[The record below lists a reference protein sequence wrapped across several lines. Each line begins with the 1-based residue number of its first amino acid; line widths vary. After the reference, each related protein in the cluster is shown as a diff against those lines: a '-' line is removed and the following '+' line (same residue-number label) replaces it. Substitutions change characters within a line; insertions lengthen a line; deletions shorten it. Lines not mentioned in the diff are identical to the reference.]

1 MSRYDLALEAV
12 QVKVGRLDSL
22 KLTKSFLM
30 SMVLLFS
37 SVFPILASA
46 ADIYDLQKSGDV
58 ELIAWV
64 GEKPKS
70 GDKITPTKVSVNEQV
85 ILNIEVATPR
95 WLTGGT
101 RIGSIEIPNVIAKQ
115 RNQLATNYTERV
127 NGTTWSRQRWEVTLY
142 PMTSGE
148 FVIPT
153 VPVRIQVS
161 APDGSNVGGTLYT
174 QPIKFEVS
182 LPSGLLDNETPWFSA
197 TEVDVDQQWQRSSDE
212 LKVGDA
218 ITRTITIK
226 AKDSLSVLLPD
237 VLTNESTQQFQA
249 YPQPNRLDDAQER
262 GDYRSSRVE
271 ETVYVIQQGGEF
283 TLPDFS
289 FQWWDSRNQRLESV
303 VIKGEVFEAKHT
315 VQSFI
320 KAYMSVF
327 ISVGLALVLCV
338 ALFVSLKR
346 YYKNRPT
353 PSWLVF
359 RRLLKQGNWPALR
372 TFIYRQLRTET
383 TQLELDKV
391 KLSKAQLGKLNGQKR
406 WVEDS
411 EALQQGYEDKNVF
424 TRLWRGLSNL
434 SNDQLNSSHSR
445 SIFSRLKIPKALP
458 DLKNKTK

>member
-12 QVKVGRLDSL
+12 QAEVGRIECF
-22 KLTKSFLM
+22 KLTKTLFVSL
-30 SMVLLFS
+30 VLLFS
-37 SVFPILASA
+37 ASFSTLVSA
-46 ADIYDLQKSGDV
+46 ADIYDLQRSGDV

-70 GDKITPTKVSVNEQV
+70 GDKITPAKVSVNEQV
-85 ILNIEVATPR
+85 ILTIEVATPR

-127 NGTTWSRQRWEVTLY
+127 GGTTWSRQRWEVTLY

-174 QPIKFEVS
+174 QPIKFEAS
-182 LPSGLLDNETPWFSA
+182 LPSGLLSDESPWFSA
-197 TEVDVDQQWQRSSDE
+197 TDVDVEQQWQRSNE
-212 LKVGDA
+212 NLKVGDA
-218 ITRTITIK
+218 VTRTVTIK

-237 VLTNESTQQFQA
+237 VLSNESTQQYQA
-249 YPQPNRLDDAQER
+249 YPQPNRLDDTQER
-262 GDYRSSRVE
+262 GDYRSSRLE

-289 FQWWDSRNQRLESV
+289 FQWWDSKNQRLESV

-315 VQSFI
+315 LQSFM

-338 ALFVSLKR
+338 AFVVSVKR
-346 YYKNRPT
+346 YYKNRST

-359 RRLLKQGNWPALR
+359 RRLLKQGNWSALR
-372 TFIYRQLRTET
+372 TFIYRELRTQT
-383 TQLELDKV
+383 TQLELG
-391 KLSKAQLGKLNGQKR
+391 KAQLGKLNGQKR

-411 EALQQGYEDKNVF
+411 EALQQGREDKNVF
-424 TRLWRGLSNL
+424 ARLWRGLRNL
-434 SNDQLNSSHSR
+434 PGDQSNSSYSR
-445 SIFSRLKIPKALP
+445 SIFARLKIPKALP
-458 DLKNKTK
+458 DLKDRTK

>member
-1 MSRYDLALEAV
+1 MSRYDLALEAIQSKRV
-12 QVKVGRLDSL
+12 RFRAHKWLLSM
-22 KLTKSFLM
+22 TLM
-30 SMVLLFS
+30 LSWF
-37 SVFPILASA
+37 FPAVASA
-46 ADIYDLQKSGDV
+46 ADIFDLQKSGDV

-70 GDKITPTKVSVNEQV
+70 GDKITPAKVSVNEQV

-127 NGTTWSRQRWEVTLY
+127 DGTTWSRQRWEVTLY

-174 QPIKFEVS
+174 QPIKFEAS
-182 LPSGLLDNETPWFSA
+182 LPSGLLSDESPWFSA
-197 TEVDVDQQWQRSSDE
+197 TDVDVEQQWQRSSED

-218 ITRTITIK
+218 VTRTVTIK
-226 AKDSLSVLLPD
+226 AKDSLSVLLPN
-237 VLTNESTQQFQA
+237 VLTNESTQQYQA
-249 YPQPNRLDDAQER
+249 YPQPNRLDDTQER
-262 GDYRSSRVE
+262 GDYRSSRIE

-283 TLPDFS
+283 TLPEFA
-289 FQWWDSRNQRLESV
+289 FQWWDSKNQRLESV

-315 VQSFI
+315 FQSFI

-327 ISVGLALVLCV
+327 ISIGLAVVLCGM
-338 ALFVSLKR
+338 LFVAAKR

-353 PSWLVF
+353 PSRLVL
-359 RRLLKQGNWPALR
+359 RRLLKQNNWPALR
-372 TFIYRQLRTET
+372 TFIYRQLRRET
-383 TQLELDKV
+383 AQLELG
-391 KLSKAQLGKLNGQKR
+391 KASGQKR
-406 WVEDS
+406 WLEDS
-411 EALQQGYEDKNVF
+411 EALQQGREDRNVF
-424 TRLWRGLSNL
+424 SRLWKGLRNLPNDKSSPSN
-434 SNDQLNSSHSR
+434 SR
-445 SIFSRLKIPKALP
+445 SIFDRLRIPKALP
-458 DLKNKTK
+458 DLKDKT

>member
-1 MSRYDLALEAV
+1 MSRYDLALEAL
-12 QVKVGRLDSL
+12 QVKEGRSEPF
-22 KLTKSFLM
+22 KLTKTLLV

-37 SVFPILASA
+37 VAFSTLASA
-46 ADIYDLQKSGDV
+46 ADIHDLQRSGDV
-58 ELIAWV
+58 ELVAWV

-70 GDKITPTKVSVNEQV
+70 GDKITPAKVSVNEQV
-85 ILNIEVATPR
+85 ILTIEVATPR

-127 NGTTWSRQRWEVTLY
+127 GGTTWSRQRWEVTLY

-174 QPIKFEVS
+174 QPIKFEAS
-182 LPSGLLDNETPWFSA
+182 LPSGLLSDESPWFSA
-197 TEVDVDQQWQRSSDE
+197 TDVDVEQQWQRSNE
-212 LKVGDA
+212 NLKVGDA
-218 ITRTITIK
+218 ITRTVTIK

-237 VLTNESTQQFQA
+237 VLSNESTQQYQA
-249 YPQPNRLDDAQER
+249 YPQPNRLDDTQER

-289 FQWWDSRNQRLESV
+289 FQWWDSKNQRLENV

-315 VQSFI
+315 LQSFI

-338 ALFVSLKR
+338 AFVVSVKR

-359 RRLLKQGNWPALR
+359 RRLLKQGNWSALR
-372 TFIYRQLRTET
+372 TFIYRELRTET
-383 TQLELDKV
+383 TELELG
-391 KLSKAQLGKLNGQKR
+391 KAQLGNLNGQKR

-411 EALQQGYEDKNVF
+411 EALQQGREDKNVF
-424 TRLWRGLSNL
+424 ARLWRGLRNL
-434 SNDQLNSSHSR
+434 PSDQSNSSHSR
-445 SIFSRLKIPKALP
+445 LIFARLKIPKALP
-458 DLKNKTK
+458 DLKDRTK

>member
-1 MSRYDLALEAV
+1 MSRYDLALEAIQSKRV
-12 QVKVGRLDSL
+12 RFRSHKWLL
-22 KLTKSFLM
+22 
-30 SMVLLFS
+30 SMTLILSWFS
-37 SVFPILASA
+37 PFVASA
-46 ADIYDLQKSGDV
+46 ADIFDLQKSGDV

-153 VPVRIQVS
+153 VPVRVQVS

-174 QPIKFEVS
+174 QPIKFEAS
-182 LPSGLLDNETPWFSA
+182 LPSGLLDNESPWFSA
-197 TEVDVDQQWQRSSDE
+197 TEVDTEQQWQRSSE
-212 LKVGDA
+212 NLKVGDA
-218 ITRTITIK
+218 ITRTVTIK

-237 VLTNESTQQFQA
+237 VLNNESTQQYQA
-249 YPQPNRLDDAQER
+249 YPQPNRLDDTQER
-262 GDYRSSRVE
+262 GNYRSSRIE

-283 TLPDFS
+283 SLPEFS
-289 FQWWDSRNQRLESV
+289 FQWWDSKNQRLENV
-303 VIKGEVFEAKHT
+303 VIKGNVFEAKHT
-315 VQSFI
+315 VRSFI

-327 ISVGLALVLCV
+327 ISVGLALLFSV
-338 ALFVSLKR
+338 ACFVSVKR
-346 YYKNRPT
+346 YYANRPT
-353 PSWLVF
+353 PGWLVL

-372 TFIYRQLRTET
+372 TFIYRQLRNET
-383 TQLELDKV
+383 SQLELD
-391 KLSKAQLGKLNGQKR
+391 KAQLGKLNRQKR
-406 WVEDS
+406 WLEDS
-411 EALQQGYEDKNVF
+411 EALQQGREDKNVF
-424 TRLWRGLSNL
+424 TRLWRGLRNL
-434 SNDQLNSSHSR
+434 PNDTSNSSNSR
-445 SIFSRLKIPKALP
+445 SIFDRLKIPKALP
-458 DLKNKTK
+458 DLKDRTK

>member
-1 MSRYDLALEAV
+1 MSRYDLALEAIQSKGV
-12 QVKVGRLDSL
+12 RFRAHKWLLSM
-22 KLTKSFLM
+22 TLM
-30 SMVLLFS
+30 LSWF
-37 SVFPILASA
+37 FPAVASA
-46 ADIYDLQKSGDV
+46 ADIFDLQKSGDV

-153 VPVRIQVS
+153 VPVRVQVS

-174 QPIKFEVS
+174 QPIKFEAS
-182 LPSGLLDNETPWFSA
+182 LPSGLLDNESPWFSA
-197 TEVDVDQQWQRSSDE
+197 TEVDTEQQWQRSSE
-212 LKVGDA
+212 NLKVGDA
-218 ITRTITIK
+218 ITRTVTIK

-237 VLTNESTQQFQA
+237 VLNNESTQQYQA
-249 YPQPNRLDDAQER
+249 YPQPNRLDDTQDR
-262 GDYRSSRVE
+262 GNYRSSRIE

-283 TLPDFS
+283 TLPEFS
-289 FQWWDSRNQRLESV
+289 FQWWDSKNQRLENV
-303 VIKGEVFEAKHT
+303 VIKGNVFEAKHT

-327 ISVGLALVLCV
+327 ISVGLAVVLCGM
-338 ALFVSLKR
+338 LFVAVKR

-359 RRLLKQGNWPALR
+359 RRLLKQGNWAALR
-372 TFIYRQLRTET
+372 TFIYRQLRNET
-383 TQLELDKV
+383 SQLELD
-391 KLSKAQLGKLNGQKR
+391 KAQLGKLNGQKR
-406 WVEDS
+406 WLEDS
-411 EALQQGYEDKNVF
+411 ESLQQGREDKNVF
-424 TRLWRGLSNL
+424 TRLWKSLRKLPSDE
-434 SNDQLNSSHSR
+434 SNSSNSR
-445 SIFSRLKIPKALP
+445 SIFDRLKIPKALP
-458 DLKNKTK
+458 DLKDRTK

>member
-1 MSRYDLALEAV
+1 MSRYDLALEAIQSKRV
-12 QVKVGRLDSL
+12 RFRTHKWLL
-22 KLTKSFLM
+22 
-30 SMVLLFS
+30 SMTLILSWFS
-37 SVFPILASA
+37 PFVASA
-46 ADIYDLQKSGDV
+46 ADIFDLQKSGDV

-153 VPVRIQVS
+153 VPVRVQVS

-174 QPIKFEVS
+174 QSIKFEAS
-182 LPSGLLDNETPWFSA
+182 LPSGLLDNESPWFSA
-197 TEVDVDQQWQRSSDE
+197 TEVDTEQQWQRSSE
-212 LKVGDA
+212 NLKVGDA
-218 ITRTITIK
+218 ITRTVTIK

-237 VLTNESTQQFQA
+237 VLNNESTQQYQA
-249 YPQPNRLDDAQER
+249 YPQPNRLDDTQDR
-262 GDYRSSRVE
+262 GNYRSSRIE

-283 TLPDFS
+283 TLPEFS
-289 FQWWDSRNQRLESV
+289 FQWWDSKNQRLETV
-303 VIKGEVFEAKHT
+303 VVKGNVFEAKHT

-327 ISVGLALVLCV
+327 ISVGLAVVLCGM
-338 ALFVSLKR
+338 LFVAVKR

-353 PSWLVF
+353 PSWLVL
-359 RRLLKQGNWPALR
+359 RRSLKQGNWPALR
-372 TFIYRQLRTET
+372 TFIYRQLRNET
-383 TQLELDKV
+383 SQLELN
-391 KLSKAQLGKLNGQKR
+391 KAQLGKLNGQKR
-406 WVEDS
+406 WLEDS
-411 EALQQGYEDKNVF
+411 ESLQQGREDKNVF
-424 TRLWRGLSNL
+424 TRLWKSLRKLPSDK
-434 SNDQLNSSHSR
+434 SNSSNSR
-445 SIFSRLKIPKALP
+445 SIFDRLKIPKALP
-458 DLKNKTK
+458 DLKDRTK

>member
-1 MSRYDLALEAV
+1 MSRYDLALEAI
-12 QVKVGRLDSL
+12 QSKRMRFRSHKWLL
-22 KLTKSFLM
+22 
-30 SMVLLFS
+30 SMTLILSWFS
-37 SVFPILASA
+37 PFVASA
-46 ADIYDLQKSGDV
+46 ADIFDLQKSGDV

-148 FVIPT
+148 FVIPN

-174 QPIKFEVS
+174 QSIKFEAS
-182 LPSGLLDNETPWFSA
+182 LPSGLLDNESPWFSA
-197 TEVDVDQQWQRSSDE
+197 TEVDTEQQWQRSSE
-212 LKVGDA
+212 NLKVGDA
-218 ITRTITIK
+218 ITRTVTIK
-226 AKDSLSVLLPD
+226 AKDCLSVLLPD
-237 VLTNESTQQFQA
+237 VLNNESTQQYQA
-249 YPQPNRLDDAQER
+249 YPQPNRLDDTQDR
-262 GDYRSSRVE
+262 GNYRSSRIE

-283 TLPDFS
+283 TLPEFS
-289 FQWWDSRNQRLESV
+289 FQWWDSKNQRLETV
-303 VIKGEVFEAKHT
+303 VIKGNVFEAKHT

-327 ISVGLALVLCV
+327 ISVGLALLFSV
-338 ALFVSLKR
+338 ACFVSVKR
-346 YYKNRPT
+346 YYANRPT
-353 PSWLVF
+353 PGWLVL

-372 TFIYRQLRTET
+372 TFIYRQLRNET
-383 TQLELDKV
+383 SQLELN
-391 KLSKAQLGKLNGQKR
+391 KAQLGKLNGQKR
-406 WVEDS
+406 WLEDS
-411 EALQQGYEDKNVF
+411 ESLQQGCEDKNVF
-424 TRLWRGLSNL
+424 TRLWKSLRKLPSDK
-434 SNDQLNSSHSR
+434 SNSSNSR
-445 SIFSRLKIPKALP
+445 SIFDRLNPPKALP
-458 DLKNKTK
+458 DLKDRTK

>member
-1 MSRYDLALEAV
+1 MSRYDLALEAIQSKRV
-12 QVKVGRLDSL
+12 RFRSHKWLL
-22 KLTKSFLM
+22 PMTLM
-30 SMVLLFS
+30 LSWF
-37 SVFPILASA
+37 FPAVASA
-46 ADIYDLQKSGDV
+46 ADIFDLQKSGDV

-115 RNQLATNYTERV
+115 RNQLAINYTERV

-153 VPVRIQVS
+153 VPVRIQFS

-174 QPIKFEVS
+174 QSIKFEAS
-182 LPSGLLDNETPWFSA
+182 LPSGLLDNESPWFSA
-197 TEVDVDQQWQRSSDE
+197 TEVDTEQQWQRSSE
-212 LKVGDA
+212 NLKVGDA
-218 ITRTITIK
+218 ITRTVTIK

-237 VLTNESTQQFQA
+237 VLNNESTQQYQA
-249 YPQPNRLDDAQER
+249 YPQPNRLEDTQDR
-262 GDYRSSRVE
+262 GNYRSSRIE

-283 TLPDFS
+283 TLPEFS
-289 FQWWDSRNQRLESV
+289 FQWWDSKNQRLENV
-303 VIKGEVFEAKHT
+303 VIKGNVFEAKHT

-327 ISVGLALVLCV
+327 ISVGLAFLFGV
-338 ALFVSLKR
+338 ACFVSVKR
-346 YYKNRPT
+346 YYANRPT
-353 PSWLVF
+353 PGWLVI

-372 TFIYRQLRTET
+372 TFIYRQLRNET
-383 TQLELDKV
+383 SQLELN
-391 KLSKAQLGKLNGQKR
+391 KAQLGKLDRQKC
-406 WVEDS
+406 WLEDS
-411 EALQQGYEDKNVF
+411 EALQQGREDKNVF
-424 TRLWRGLSNL
+424 TRLWKSLRKLPSDK
-434 SNDQLNSSHSR
+434 SNSSNSR
-445 SIFSRLKIPKALP
+445 SIFDRLKIPKALP
-458 DLKNKTK
+458 DLKDRTK

>member
-1 MSRYDLALEAV
+1 MSRYHLALEAIQSKRV
-12 QVKVGRLDSL
+12 RFRTHKWLL
-22 KLTKSFLM
+22 
-30 SMVLLFS
+30 SMTLILSWFS
-37 SVFPILASA
+37 PFVASA
-46 ADIYDLQKSGDV
+46 ADIFDLQKSGDV

-174 QPIKFEVS
+174 QPIKFEAS
-182 LPSGLLDNETPWFSA
+182 LPSGLLSDESPWFSA
-197 TEVDVDQQWQRSSDE
+197 TDVDVEQQWQRSSED

-218 ITRTITIK
+218 VTRTVTIK
-226 AKDSLSVLLPD
+226 AKDSLSVLLPN
-237 VLTNESTQQFQA
+237 VLTNESTQQYQA
-249 YPQPNRLDDAQER
+249 YPQPNRLDDTQER
-262 GDYRSSRVE
+262 GDYRSSRIE

-283 TLPDFS
+283 TLPEFT
-289 FQWWDSRNQRLESV
+289 FQWWDSKNQRLESV

-315 VQSFI
+315 FQSFI

-327 ISVGLALVLCV
+327 ISVGLAVVLCGM
-338 ALFVSLKR
+338 LFVAAKR

-353 PSWLVF
+353 PSWLVL
-359 RRLLKQGNWPALR
+359 RRLLKQNNWPALR
-372 TFIYRQLRTET
+372 TFIYRQLRNET
-383 TQLELDKV
+383 SQLELN
-391 KLSKAQLGKLNGQKR
+391 KAQLGKLNGQKR
-406 WVEDS
+406 WIEDS
-411 EALQQGYEDKNVF
+411 ESLQQGREDKNVF
-424 TRLWRGLSNL
+424 TRLWRGLRNL
-434 SNDQLNSSHSR
+434 PNDTSNSSNSR
-445 SIFSRLKIPKALP
+445 SIFDRLKIPKALP
-458 DLKNKTK
+458 NLKDRTK

>member
-1 MSRYDLALEAV
+1 MSRYDLALAAV
-12 QVKVGRLDSL
+12 QSKVGRSESF
-22 KLTKSFLM
+22 KLTKTLLV
-30 SMVLLFS
+30 SMLLLISTVLPTLG
-37 SVFPILASA
+37 SA

-58 ELIAWV
+58 ELVAWV

-70 GDKITPTKVSVNEQV
+70 GDKITPAKVSVNEQV
-85 ILNIEVATPR
+85 ILTIEVATPR

-174 QPIKFEVS
+174 QPIKFEAS
-182 LPSGLLDNETPWFSA
+182 LPSGLLSDESPWFSA
-197 TEVDVDQQWQRSSDE
+197 TDVDVEQQWQRSSED

-218 ITRTITIK
+218 VTRTVTIK
-226 AKDSLSVLLPD
+226 AKDSLSVLLPN
-237 VLTNESTQQFQA
+237 VLTNESTQQYQA
-249 YPQPNRLDDAQER
+249 YPQPNRLDDTQER
-262 GDYRSSRVE
+262 GDYRSSRIE

-283 TLPDFS
+283 TLPEFT
-289 FQWWDSRNQRLESV
+289 FQWWDSKNQRLESV

-315 VQSFI
+315 FQSFI

-327 ISVGLALVLCV
+327 ISVGLAVVLCGM
-338 ALFVSLKR
+338 LFVAAKR

-353 PSWLVF
+353 PSWLVL
-359 RRLLKQGNWPALR
+359 RRLLKQNNWPALR
-372 TFIYRQLRTET
+372 TFIYRQLRNET
-383 TQLELDKV
+383 SQLELN
-391 KLSKAQLGKLNGQKR
+391 KAQLGKLNGQKR
-406 WVEDS
+406 WIEDS
-411 EALQQGYEDKNVF
+411 ESLQQGREDKNVF
-424 TRLWRGLSNL
+424 TRLWRGLRNL
-434 SNDQLNSSHSR
+434 PNDTSNSSNSR
-445 SIFSRLKIPKALP
+445 SIFDRLKIPKALP
-458 DLKNKTK
+458 DLKDRTK

>member
-1 MSRYDLALEAV
+1 MSRYDLALEAIQSKRV
-12 QVKVGRLDSL
+12 RFRTHKWLL
-22 KLTKSFLM
+22 
-30 SMVLLFS
+30 SMTLILSWFS
-37 SVFPILASA
+37 PFVASA
-46 ADIYDLQKSGDV
+46 ADIFDLQKSGDV

-153 VPVRIQVS
+153 VPVRVQVS

-174 QPIKFEVS
+174 QPIKFEAS
-182 LPSGLLDNETPWFSA
+182 LPSGLLDNESPWFSA
-197 TEVDVDQQWQRSSDE
+197 TEVDIEQQWQRSSE
-212 LKVGDA
+212 NLKVGDA
-218 ITRTITIK
+218 ITRTVTIK

-237 VLTNESTQQFQA
+237 VLNNESTQQYQA
-249 YPQPNRLDDAQER
+249 YPQPNRLDDTQDR
-262 GDYRSSRVE
+262 GNYRSSRIE

-283 TLPDFS
+283 TLPEFS
-289 FQWWDSRNQRLESV
+289 FQWWDSKNQRLETV
-303 VIKGEVFEAKHT
+303 VIKGNVFEAKHT

-327 ISVGLALVLCV
+327 ISVGLALLFSV
-338 ALFVSLKR
+338 ACFVSVKR
-346 YYKNRPT
+346 YYANRPT
-353 PSWLVF
+353 PGWLVL

-372 TFIYRQLRTET
+372 TFIYRQLRNET
-383 TQLELDKV
+383 SQLELD
-391 KLSKAQLGKLNGQKR
+391 KAQLGKLNGQKR
-406 WVEDS
+406 WLEDS
-411 EALQQGYEDKNVF
+411 EALQQGREDKNVF
-424 TRLWRGLSNL
+424 TRLWKSLRKLPSDK
-434 SNDQLNSSHSR
+434 SNSSNSR
-445 SIFSRLKIPKALP
+445 SIFDRLKIPKALP
-458 DLKNKTK
+458 DLKDRTK

>member
-1 MSRYDLALEAV
+1 MSRYDLALEAL
-12 QVKVGRLDSL
+12 QVKAGRSVHL
-22 KLTKSFLM
+22 KLTKTLFV

-37 SVFPILASA
+37 AVFSTLVSA

-70 GDKITPTKVSVNEQV
+70 GGKITPAKVSVNEQV
-85 ILNIEVATPR
+85 ILTIEVATPR

-127 NGTTWSRQRWEVTLY
+127 GGTTWSRQRWEVTLY

-174 QPIKFEVS
+174 QPIKFEAS
-182 LPSGLLDNETPWFSA
+182 LPSGLLSDESPWFSA
-197 TEVDVDQQWQRSSDE
+197 TDVDVEQQWQRSNE
-212 LKVGDA
+212 NLKVGDA
-218 ITRTITIK
+218 VTRTVTIK

-237 VLTNESTQQFQA
+237 VLSNESTQQYQA
-249 YPQPNRLDDAQER
+249 YPQPNRLDDTQER

-289 FQWWDSRNQRLESV
+289 FQWWDSKNQRLESV

-315 VQSFI
+315 LQSFI

-327 ISVGLALVLCV
+327 ISVGLVLVLCV
-338 ALFVSLKR
+338 ALFISLKR

-359 RRLLKQGNWPALR
+359 RRLLKQGNWSALR
-372 TFIYRQLRTET
+372 TFIYRELRTET
-383 TQLELDKV
+383 TELELG
-391 KLSKAQLGKLNGQKR
+391 KAQLGKLNEQKR

-411 EALQQGYEDKNVF
+411 EALQQGREDKNVF
-424 TRLWRGLSNL
+424 ARLWRGLRNLPSNQ
-434 SNDQLNSSHSR
+434 SNSSHSR
-445 SIFSRLKIPKALP
+445 SIFARLKIPKALP
-458 DLKNKTK
+458 DLKDRTK

>member
-1 MSRYDLALEAV
+1 MSRYDLALAAV
-12 QVKVGRLDSL
+12 QAKAGRSESF
-22 KLTKSFLM
+22 KLTKTLLLT
-30 SMVLLFS
+30 MVLLFS
-37 SVFPILASA
+37 AAISTFASA

-70 GDKITPTKVSVNEQV
+70 GDKITPVKVSVNEQV

-101 RIGSIEIPNVIAKQ
+101 RIGSIEIPNVISKQ
-115 RNQLATNYTERV
+115 RNQLATNYTQRV
-127 NGTTWSRQRWEVTLY
+127 GGTTWSRQRWEVTLY

-174 QPIKFEVS
+174 QPIKFEAS
-182 LPSGLLDNETPWFSA
+182 LPSGLLSDESPWFSA
-197 TEVDVDQQWQRSSDE
+197 TDVDVEQQWQRSNE
-212 LKVGDA
+212 NLKVGDVV
-218 ITRTITIK
+218 TRTVTIK

-237 VLTNESTQQFQA
+237 VLSNESTQQYQA
-249 YPQPNRLDDAQER
+249 YPQPNRLDDTQER
-262 GDYRSSRVE
+262 GDYRSSRLE

-283 TLPDFS
+283 TLPEFS
-289 FQWWDSRNQRLESV
+289 FQWWDSKNQRLESV

-315 VQSFI
+315 LQSFI

-359 RRLLKQGNWPALR
+359 RRLLKQGNWSALR
-372 TFIYRQLRTET
+372 TFVYRELRTQT
-383 TQLELDKV
+383 SQLELG
-391 KLSKAQLGKLNGQKR
+391 KAQLGKLNGQKR

-411 EALQQGYEDKNVF
+411 EALQQGREDKNVF
-424 TRLWRGLSNL
+424 ARLWRGLLNL
-434 SNDQLNSSHSR
+434 PSDQSNSSHSR
-445 SIFSRLKIPKALP
+445 SIFARLKIPKALP
-458 DLKNKTK
+458 DLKDRTK

>member
-1 MSRYDLALEAV
+1 MSRYDLALEAIQSKRV
-12 QVKVGRLDSL
+12 RFRSHKWLL
-22 KLTKSFLM
+22 
-30 SMVLLFS
+30 SMTLILSWFS
-37 SVFPILASA
+37 PFVASA
-46 ADIYDLQKSGDV
+46 ADIFDLQKSGDV

-148 FVIPT
+148 FVIPN

-174 QPIKFEVS
+174 QSIKFEAS
-182 LPSGLLDNETPWFSA
+182 LPSGLLDNESPWFSA
-197 TEVDVDQQWQRSSDE
+197 TEVDIEQQWQRSSE
-212 LKVGDA
+212 NLKVGDA
-218 ITRTITIK
+218 ITRTVTIK

-237 VLTNESTQQFQA
+237 VLNNESTQQYQA
-249 YPQPNRLDDAQER
+249 YPQPNRLDDTQDR
-262 GDYRSSRVE
+262 GNYRSSRIE

-283 TLPDFS
+283 TLPEFS
-289 FQWWDSRNQRLESV
+289 FQWWDSKNQRLETV
-303 VIKGEVFEAKHT
+303 VIKGNVFEAKHT

-327 ISVGLALVLCV
+327 ISVGLALLFSV
-338 ALFVSLKR
+338 ACFVSVKR
-346 YYKNRPT
+346 YYANRPT
-353 PSWLVF
+353 PGWLVL

-372 TFIYRQLRTET
+372 TFIYRQLRNET
-383 TQLELDKV
+383 SQLELD
-391 KLSKAQLGKLNGQKR
+391 KAQLGKLNGQKR
-406 WVEDS
+406 WLEDS
-411 EALQQGYEDKNVF
+411 ESLQQGREDKNVF
-424 TRLWRGLSNL
+424 TRLWKSLRKLPSDK
-434 SNDQLNSSHSR
+434 SNSSNSR
-445 SIFSRLKIPKALP
+445 SIFDRLKIPKALP
-458 DLKNKTK
+458 DLKDRTK

>member
-1 MSRYDLALEAV
+1 MSRYDLALEAIQSKRV
-12 QVKVGRLDSL
+12 RFRTHKWLL
-22 KLTKSFLM
+22 
-30 SMVLLFS
+30 SMTLILSWFS
-37 SVFPILASA
+37 PFVASA
-46 ADIYDLQKSGDV
+46 ADIFDLQKSGDV

-174 QPIKFEVS
+174 QSIKFEAS
-182 LPSGLLDNETPWFSA
+182 LPSGLLDNESPWFSA
-197 TEVDVDQQWQRSSDE
+197 TEVDIEQQWQRSSE
-212 LKVGDA
+212 NLKVGDA
-218 ITRTITIK
+218 IIRTVTIK

-237 VLTNESTQQFQA
+237 VLNNESTQQYQA
-249 YPQPNRLDDAQER
+249 YPQPNRLDDTQDR
-262 GDYRSSRVE
+262 GNYRSSRIE

-283 TLPDFS
+283 TLPEFS
-289 FQWWDSRNQRLESV
+289 FQWWDSKNQRLETV
-303 VIKGEVFEAKHT
+303 VIKGNVFEAKHT

-327 ISVGLALVLCV
+327 ISVGLALLFSV
-338 ALFVSLKR
+338 ACFVSVKR
-346 YYKNRPT
+346 YYANRPT
-353 PSWLVF
+353 PGWLVV

-372 TFIYRQLRTET
+372 TFIYRQLRNET
-383 TQLELDKV
+383 SQLELD
-391 KLSKAQLGKLNGQKR
+391 KAQLGKLNGQKR
-406 WVEDS
+406 WLEDS
-411 EALQQGYEDKNVF
+411 ESLQQGREDKNVF
-424 TRLWRGLSNL
+424 TRLWKSLRKLPSDK
-434 SNDQLNSSHSR
+434 SNSSNSR
-445 SIFSRLKIPKALP
+445 SIFDRLKIPKALP
-458 DLKNKTK
+458 DLKDRTK

>member
-1 MSRYDLALEAV
+1 MSRYDLALEAIQSKRV
-12 QVKVGRLDSL
+12 RFRTHKWLL
-22 KLTKSFLM
+22 
-30 SMVLLFS
+30 SMTLILSWFS
-37 SVFPILASA
+37 PFVASA
-46 ADIYDLQKSGDV
+46 ADIFDLQKSGDV

-174 QPIKFEVS
+174 QPIKFEAS
-182 LPSGLLDNETPWFSA
+182 LPSGLLDNESPWFSA
-197 TEVDVDQQWQRSSDE
+197 TEVDIEQQWQRSSE
-212 LKVGDA
+212 NLKVGDA
-218 ITRTITIK
+218 ITRTVTIK

-237 VLTNESTQQFQA
+237 VLNNESTQQYQA
-249 YPQPNRLDDAQER
+249 YPQPNRLDDTQDR
-262 GDYRSSRVE
+262 GNYRSSRIE

-283 TLPDFS
+283 TLPQFS
-289 FQWWDSRNQRLESV
+289 FQWWDSKNQRLETV
-303 VIKGEVFEAKHT
+303 VIKGNVFEAKHT

-327 ISVGLALVLCV
+327 ISVGLALLFSV
-338 ALFVSLKR
+338 ACFVSVKR
-346 YYKNRPT
+346 YYANRPT

-359 RRLLKQGNWPALR
+359 RRLLKQGNWAALR
-372 TFIYRQLRTET
+372 TFIYRQLRNQTS
-383 TQLELDKV
+383 QLELDKAQ
-391 KLSKAQLGKLNGQKR
+391 LGKAQLGKLNGQKR
-406 WVEDS
+406 WLEDS
-411 EALQQGYEDKNVF
+411 ESLQQGREDKNVF
-424 TRLWRGLSNL
+424 TRLWRGLRNL
-434 SNDQLNSSHSR
+434 RNDKSNSSNSR
-445 SIFSRLKIPKALP
+445 SIFDRLKIPKALP
-458 DLKNKTK
+458 DLKDRTK

>member
-1 MSRYDLALEAV
+1 MSRYDLALEAIQSKGV
-12 QVKVGRLDSL
+12 RFTARTWLLSMA
-22 KLTKSFLM
+22 LM
-30 SMVLLFS
+30 LSC
-37 SVFPILASA
+37 VFPAVASA
-46 ADIYDLQKSGDV
+46 ADIFDLQKSGDV
-58 ELIAWV
+58 ELIAWI

-127 NGTTWSRQRWEVTLY
+127 GGTTWSRQRWEVTLY

-174 QPIKFEVS
+174 QPIKFEAS
-182 LPSGLLDNETPWFSA
+182 LPSGLLSDESPWFSA
-197 TEVDVDQQWQRSSDE
+197 TDVDVEQEWQRSNES

-218 ITRTITIK
+218 VTRTVTIK

-249 YPQPNRLDDAQER
+249 YPQPNRLDDTQER

-283 TLPDFS
+283 TLPEFS
-289 FQWWDSRNQRLESV
+289 FQWWDSKNQRLENV

-320 KAYMSVF
+320 KAYMSLF
-327 ISVGLALVLCV
+327 ITVGLALLACI
-338 ALFVSLKR
+338 ALIVSVKR
-346 YYKNRPT
+346 YYANRPT
-353 PSWLVF
+353 PSWLVL
-359 RRLLKQGNWPALR
+359 RRLLKQGNWAALR
-372 TFIYRQLRTET
+372 TFIYRQLRRET
-383 TQLELDKV
+383 AQLELN
-391 KLSKAQLGKLNGQKR
+391 KAQLSKEQLGKANEQKR
-406 WVEDS
+406 WLEDS
-411 EALQQGYEDKNVF
+411 EALQQGSEDKNVF
-424 TRLWRGLSNL
+424 TRLWKGLRNL
-434 SNDQLNSSHSR
+434 PNDKSSQSKPR
-445 SIFSRLKIPKALP
+445 SIAARLKIPKALP
-458 DLKNKTK
+458 DLKDRTK

>member
-1 MSRYDLALEAV
+1 MSRYDLALEAI
-12 QVKVGRLDSL
+12 
-22 KLTKSFLM
+22 KSKRVRFRAHKWLLSMTLM
-30 SMVLLFS
+30 LSWF
-37 SVFPILASA
+37 FPAVASA
-46 ADIYDLQKSGDV
+46 ADIFDLQKSGDV

-174 QPIKFEVS
+174 QSIKFEAS
-182 LPSGLLDNETPWFSA
+182 LPSGLLDNESPWFSA
-197 TEVDVDQQWQRSSDE
+197 TEVDTEQQWQRSSE
-212 LKVGDA
+212 NLKVGDA
-218 ITRTITIK
+218 ITRTVTIK

-237 VLTNESTQQFQA
+237 VLNNESTQQYQA
-249 YPQPNRLDDAQER
+249 YPQPNRLDDTQDR
-262 GDYRSSRVE
+262 GNYRSSRIE
-271 ETVYVIQQGGEF
+271 EAVYVIQQGGEF
-283 TLPDFS
+283 TLPEFS
-289 FQWWDSRNQRLESV
+289 FQWWDSKNQRLETV
-303 VIKGEVFEAKHT
+303 VIKGNVFEAKHT

-327 ISVGLALVLCV
+327 ISVGLALLFSV
-338 ALFVSLKR
+338 ACFVSVKR
-346 YYKNRPT
+346 YYANRPT
-353 PSWLVF
+353 PGWLVL

-372 TFIYRQLRTET
+372 TFIYRQLRNET
-383 TQLELDKV
+383 SQLELDKAQ
-391 KLSKAQLGKLNGQKR
+391 LGKAQLGKLNGQKR
-406 WVEDS
+406 WLEDS
-411 EALQQGYEDKNVF
+411 ESLQQGREDKNVF
-424 TRLWRGLSNL
+424 TRLWKSLRKLPSDK
-434 SNDQLNSSHSR
+434 SNSSNSR
-445 SIFSRLKIPKALP
+445 SIFDRLKIPKALP
-458 DLKNKTK
+458 DLKDRTK

>member
-1 MSRYDLALEAV
+1 MSQYDLALEVV
-12 QVKVGRLDSL
+12 QTKVGRSESF
-22 KLTKSFLM
+22 KLTKTLLV
-30 SMVLLFS
+30 SMVLLIS
-37 SVFPILASA
+37 TVFPTLAFA
-46 ADIYDLQKSGDV
+46 ADIYALQKSGDV

-70 GDKITPTKVSVNEQV
+70 GDKITPAKVSVNEQV

-127 NGTTWSRQRWEVTLY
+127 DGKTWSRQRWEVTLY
-142 PMTSGE
+142 PMISGE

-174 QPIKFEVS
+174 QPIKFEAL
-182 LPSGLLDNETPWFSA
+182 LPSGLLSDESPWFSA
-197 TEVDVDQQWQRSSDE
+197 TDVDVEQQWQRSSED

-218 ITRTITIK
+218 VTRTVTIK
-226 AKDSLSVLLPD
+226 AKDSLSVLLPN
-237 VLTNESTQQFQA
+237 VLTNESTQQYQA
-249 YPQPNRLDDAQER
+249 YPQPNRLDDTQER
-262 GDYRSSRVE
+262 GDYRSSRIE

-283 TLPDFS
+283 TLPEFT
-289 FQWWDSRNQRLESV
+289 FQWWDSKNQRLESV

-327 ISVGLALVLCV
+327 ISVGLAVVLCGM
-338 ALFVSLKR
+338 LFVAAKR

-353 PSWLVF
+353 PSWLVL
-359 RRLLKQGNWPALR
+359 RRLLKKNNWPALR
-372 TFIYRQLRTET
+372 TFIYRQLRRET
-383 TQLELDKV
+383 AQLELG
-391 KLSKAQLGKLNGQKR
+391 KASEQKR
-406 WVEDS
+406 WLEDS
-411 EALQQGYEDKNVF
+411 EALQQGREDRNVF
-424 TRLWRGLSNL
+424 SRLWKGLRNLPSDKLSPSN
-434 SNDQLNSSHSR
+434 SR
-445 SIFSRLKIPKALP
+445 SIFDRLRIPKALP
-458 DLKNKTK
+458 DLKDKT

>member
-1 MSRYDLALEAV
+1 MSRYDLALAAV
-12 QVKVGRLDSL
+12 QAKAGRSESF
-22 KLTKSFLM
+22 KLTKTLLL

-37 SVFPILASA
+37 AAISTFASA

-70 GDKITPTKVSVNEQV
+70 GDKITPVKVSVNEQV

-101 RIGSIEIPNVIAKQ
+101 RIGSIEIPNVISKQ

-127 NGTTWSRQRWEVTLY
+127 DGTTWSRQRWEVTLY

-148 FVIPT
+148 LVIPT

-174 QPIKFEVS
+174 HPIKFEAS
-182 LPSGLLDNETPWFSA
+182 LPSGLLSDESPWFSA
-197 TEVDVDQQWQRSSDE
+197 TDVDVEQQWQRSNE
-212 LKVGDA
+212 NLKVGDA
-218 ITRTITIK
+218 VTRTVTIK

-237 VLTNESTQQFQA
+237 VLSNESTQQYQA
-249 YPQPNRLDDAQER
+249 YPQPNRLDDTQER
-262 GDYRSSRVE
+262 GDYRSSRLE

-283 TLPDFS
+283 TLPEFS
-289 FQWWDSRNQRLESV
+289 FQWWDSKNQRLESV

-315 VQSFI
+315 LQSFI

-359 RRLLKQGNWPALR
+359 RRLLKQGNWSALR
-372 TFIYRQLRTET
+372 TFVYRELRTQT
-383 TQLELDKV
+383 SQLELG
-391 KLSKAQLGKLNGQKR
+391 KAQLGKLNGQKR

-411 EALQQGYEDKNVF
+411 EALQQGREDKNVF
-424 TRLWRGLSNL
+424 ARLWRGLRNL
-434 SNDQLNSSHSR
+434 PSDQSNSSHSR
-445 SIFSRLKIPKALP
+445 SIFARLKIPKALP
-458 DLKNKTK
+458 DLKDRTK

>member
-1 MSRYDLALEAV
+1 MSRHDLALEVV
-12 QVKVGRLDSL
+12 QAKVGRSESF
-22 KLTKSFLM
+22 KLTKTLLV
-30 SMVLLFS
+30 SMVLLINT
-37 SVFPILASA
+37 VFPTLTSA

-70 GDKITPTKVSVNEQV
+70 GDKITPAKVSVNEQV

-127 NGTTWSRQRWEVTLY
+127 GGTTWSRQRWEVTLY

-161 APDGSNVGGTLYT
+161 APDSSNVGGTLYT
-174 QPIKFEVS
+174 QPVKFEAS
-182 LPSGLLDNETPWFSA
+182 LPSGLLSDESPWFSA
-197 TEVDVDQQWQRSSDE
+197 TDVDVEQQWQRSSED

-218 ITRTITIK
+218 VTRTVTIK
-226 AKDSLSVLLPD
+226 AKDSLSVLLPN
-237 VLTNESTQQFQA
+237 VLTNDSTQQYQA
-249 YPQPNRLDDAQER
+249 YPQPNRLDDTQER
-262 GDYRSSRVE
+262 GDYRSSRIE

-283 TLPDFS
+283 TLPEFT
-289 FQWWDSRNQRLESV
+289 FQWWDSKNQRLESV

-315 VQSFI
+315 FQSFI

-327 ISVGLALVLCV
+327 ISVGLAVMLCGM
-338 ALFVSLKR
+338 LFVAAKR

-353 PSWLVF
+353 PSRLVL
-359 RRLLKQGNWPALR
+359 RRLLKQNNWPALR
-372 TFIYRQLRTET
+372 TFVYRQLRRET
-383 TQLELDKV
+383 AQLELG
-391 KLSKAQLGKLNGQKR
+391 KASGQKR
-406 WVEDS
+406 WLEDS
-411 EALQQGYEDKNVF
+411 EALQQGREDRNVF
-424 TRLWRGLSNL
+424 SRLWKGLRNL
-434 SNDQLNSSHSR
+434 PSDESNSSNSR
-445 SIFSRLKIPKALP
+445 SIFDRLRIPKALP
-458 DLKNKTK
+458 DLKDKT

>member
-1 MSRYDLALEAV
+1 MSRYDLALEAIQSKRV
-12 QVKVGRLDSL
+12 RFRSHKWLL
-22 KLTKSFLM
+22 
-30 SMVLLFS
+30 SMTLILSWFS
-37 SVFPILASA
+37 PFVASA
-46 ADIYDLQKSGDV
+46 ADIFDLQKSGDV

-153 VPVRIQVS
+153 VPVRVQVS

-174 QPIKFEVS
+174 QSIKFEAS
-182 LPSGLLDNETPWFSA
+182 LPSGLLDNESPWFSA
-197 TEVDVDQQWQRSSDE
+197 TEVDTEQQWQRSSE
-212 LKVGDA
+212 NLKVGDA
-218 ITRTITIK
+218 ITRTVTIK

-237 VLTNESTQQFQA
+237 VLNNESTQQYQA
-249 YPQPNRLDDAQER
+249 YPQPNRLDDTQDR
-262 GDYRSSRVE
+262 GNYRSSRIE

-283 TLPDFS
+283 TLPEFS
-289 FQWWDSRNQRLESV
+289 FQWWDSKNQRLETV
-303 VIKGEVFEAKHT
+303 VIKGNVFEAKHT

-327 ISVGLALVLCV
+327 ISVGLALLFSV
-338 ALFVSLKR
+338 ACFVSVKR
-346 YYKNRPT
+346 YYANRPT
-353 PSWLVF
+353 PGWLVL

-372 TFIYRQLRTET
+372 TFIYRQLRNET
-383 TQLELDKV
+383 SQLELN
-391 KLSKAQLGKLNGQKR
+391 KAQLGKLNGQKR
-406 WVEDS
+406 WLEDS
-411 EALQQGYEDKNVF
+411 ESLQQGREDKNVF
-424 TRLWRGLSNL
+424 TRLWKSLRKLPSDK
-434 SNDQLNSSHSR
+434 SNSSNSR
-445 SIFSRLKIPKALP
+445 SIFDRLKIPKALP
-458 DLKNKTK
+458 DLKDRTK

>member
-1 MSRYDLALEAV
+1 MSRYDLALEAIQSKRV
-12 QVKVGRLDSL
+12 RFRTHKWLL
-22 KLTKSFLM
+22 
-30 SMVLLFS
+30 SMTLILSWFS
-37 SVFPILASA
+37 PFVASA
-46 ADIYDLQKSGDV
+46 ADIFDLQKSGDV

-153 VPVRIQVS
+153 VPVRVQVS

-174 QPIKFEVS
+174 QSIKFEAS
-182 LPSGLLDNETPWFSA
+182 LPSGLLDNESPWFSA
-197 TEVDVDQQWQRSSDE
+197 TEVDTEQQWQRSSE
-212 LKVGDA
+212 NLKVGDA
-218 ITRTITIK
+218 ITRTVTIK

-237 VLTNESTQQFQA
+237 VLNNESTQQYQA
-249 YPQPNRLDDAQER
+249 YPQPNRLDDTQDR
-262 GDYRSSRVE
+262 GNYRSSRIE

-283 TLPDFS
+283 TLPEFS
-289 FQWWDSRNQRLESV
+289 FQWWDSKNQRLETV
-303 VIKGEVFEAKHT
+303 VIKGNVFEAKHT

-327 ISVGLALVLCV
+327 ISVGLAVVLCGM
-338 ALFVSLKR
+338 LFVAVKR

-353 PSWLVF
+353 PSWLVL
-359 RRLLKQGNWPALR
+359 RRSLKQGNWPALR
-372 TFIYRQLRTET
+372 TFIYRQLRNET
-383 TQLELDKV
+383 SQLELN
-391 KLSKAQLGKLNGQKR
+391 KAQLGKLNGQKR
-406 WVEDS
+406 WLEDS
-411 EALQQGYEDKNVF
+411 ESLQQGREDKNVF
-424 TRLWRGLSNL
+424 TRLWKSLRKLPSDK
-434 SNDQLNSSHSR
+434 SNSSNSR
-445 SIFSRLKIPKALP
+445 SIFDRLKIPKALP
-458 DLKNKTK
+458 DLKDRTK

>member
-1 MSRYDLALEAV
+1 MSRYDLALEAL
-12 QVKVGRLDSL
+12 QVKVGRSEPF
-22 KLTKSFLM
+22 KLSKTLLV

-37 SVFPILASA
+37 AAFSAIASA
-46 ADIYDLQKSGDV
+46 ADIYDLQRSGDV
-58 ELIAWV
+58 ELVAWV

-70 GDKITPTKVSVNEQV
+70 GDKITPAKVSVNEQV
-85 ILNIEVATPR
+85 ILTIEVATPR

-127 NGTTWSRQRWEVTLY
+127 GGTTWSRQRWEVTLY

-174 QPIKFEVS
+174 QPIKFEAS
-182 LPSGLLDNETPWFSA
+182 LPSGLLSDESPWFSA
-197 TEVDVDQQWQRSSDE
+197 TDVDVEQQWQRSNE
-212 LKVGDA
+212 NLKVGDA
-218 ITRTITIK
+218 ITRTVTIK

-237 VLTNESTQQFQA
+237 VLSNESTQQYQA
-249 YPQPNRLDDAQER
+249 YPQPNRLDDTQER

-289 FQWWDSRNQRLESV
+289 FQWWDSKNQRLENV

-315 VQSFI
+315 LQSFI

-338 ALFVSLKR
+338 AFVVSVKR

-359 RRLLKQGNWPALR
+359 RRLLKQGNWSALR
-372 TFIYRQLRTET
+372 TFIYRELRTET
-383 TQLELDKV
+383 TELELG
-391 KLSKAQLGKLNGQKR
+391 KAQLGKLNGQKR

-411 EALQQGYEDKNVF
+411 EALQQGREDKNVF
-424 TRLWRGLSNL
+424 ARLWRGLRNL
-434 SNDQLNSSHSR
+434 PSDQSNSSHSR
-445 SIFSRLKIPKALP
+445 SIFARLKIPKALP
-458 DLKNKTK
+458 DLKDRTK

>member
-1 MSRYDLALEAV
+1 MSRYDLALEAI
-12 QVKVGRLDSL
+12 QSKRMRFRSHKWLL
-22 KLTKSFLM
+22 
-30 SMVLLFS
+30 SMTLILSWFS
-37 SVFPILASA
+37 PFVASA
-46 ADIYDLQKSGDV
+46 ADIFDLQKSGDV

-148 FVIPT
+148 FVIPN

-174 QPIKFEVS
+174 QSIKFEAS
-182 LPSGLLDNETPWFSA
+182 LPSGLLDNESPWFSA
-197 TEVDVDQQWQRSSDE
+197 TEVDTEQQWQRSSE
-212 LKVGDA
+212 NLKVGDA
-218 ITRTITIK
+218 ITRTVTIK

-237 VLTNESTQQFQA
+237 VLNNESTQQYQA
-249 YPQPNRLDDAQER
+249 YPQPNRLDDTQDR
-262 GDYRSSRVE
+262 GNYRSSRIE

-283 TLPDFS
+283 TLPEFS
-289 FQWWDSRNQRLESV
+289 FQWWDSKNQRLETV
-303 VIKGEVFEAKHT
+303 VIKGNVFEAKHT

-327 ISVGLALVLCV
+327 ISVGLAVVLCGM
-338 ALFVSLKR
+338 LFVAVKR

-353 PSWLVF
+353 PSWLVL
-359 RRLLKQGNWPALR
+359 RRSLKQGNWPALR
-372 TFIYRQLRTET
+372 TFIYRQLRNET
-383 TQLELDKV
+383 SQLELN
-391 KLSKAQLGKLNGQKR
+391 KAQLGKLNGQKR
-406 WVEDS
+406 WLEDS
-411 EALQQGYEDKNVF
+411 ESLQQGREDKNVF
-424 TRLWRGLSNL
+424 TRLWKSLRKLPSDK
-434 SNDQLNSSHSR
+434 SNSSNSR
-445 SIFSRLKIPKALP
+445 SIFDRLKIPKALP
-458 DLKNKTK
+458 DLKDRTK

>member
-1 MSRYDLALEAV
+1 MSRYDLALAAV
-12 QVKVGRLDSL
+12 QVKVGRSESF
-22 KLTKSFLM
+22 KLTKTLLVSL
-30 SMVLLFS
+30 VLLSSAAFS
-37 SVFPILASA
+37 AIASA
-46 ADIYDLQKSGDV
+46 ADIYDLQRSGDV

-70 GDKITPTKVSVNEQV
+70 GDKITPEKVSVNEQV
-85 ILNIEVATPR
+85 ILTIEVATPR

-127 NGTTWSRQRWEVTLY
+127 GGTTWSRQRWEVTLY

-148 FVIPT
+148 FVIPM

-174 QPIKFEVS
+174 QPIKFEAS
-182 LPSGLLDNETPWFSA
+182 LPSGLLSDESPWFSA
-197 TEVDVDQQWQRSSDE
+197 TDVDVEQQWQRSNE
-212 LKVGDA
+212 NLKVGDA
-218 ITRTITIK
+218 VTRTVTIK

-237 VLTNESTQQFQA
+237 VLSNESTQQYQA
-249 YPQPNRLDDAQER
+249 YPQPNRLDDTQER

-289 FQWWDSRNQRLESV
+289 FQWWDSKNQRLENV

-315 VQSFI
+315 LQSFI
-320 KAYMSVF
+320 KAYMSIF

-359 RRLLKQGNWPALR
+359 RRLLKQGNWSALR
-372 TFIYRQLRTET
+372 TFIYRELRTET
-383 TQLELDKV
+383 TQLELG
-391 KLSKAQLGKLNGQKR
+391 KAQLGKLNGQKR

-411 EALQQGYEDKNVF
+411 EALQQGREDKNVF

-434 SNDQLNSSHSR
+434 PSDQSNSSHSR
-445 SIFSRLKIPKALP
+445 SIFARLKIPKALP
-458 DLKNKTK
+458 DLKDRTK

>member
-1 MSRYDLALEAV
+1 MSRHDLALEVV
-12 QVKVGRLDSL
+12 QTKVGRSESF
-22 KLTKSFLM
+22 KLTKTLLA
-30 SMVLLFS
+30 SMVLLVS
-37 SVFPILASA
+37 TVFPTLASA
-46 ADIYDLQKSGDV
+46 ADIYALQKSGDV

-70 GDKITPTKVSVNEQV
+70 GDKITPAKVSVNDQV

-127 NGTTWSRQRWEVTLY
+127 GGTTWSRQRWEVTLY

-174 QPIKFEVS
+174 QPIKFEAS
-182 LPSGLLDNETPWFSA
+182 LPSGLLSDESPWFSA
-197 TEVDVDQQWQRSSDE
+197 TDVDVEQQWQRSSED

-218 ITRTITIK
+218 VTRTVTIK
-226 AKDSLSVLLPD
+226 AKDSLSVLLPN
-237 VLTNESTQQFQA
+237 VLTNESTQQYQA
-249 YPQPNRLDDAQER
+249 YPQPNRLDDTQER
-262 GDYRSSRVE
+262 GDYRSSRIE

-283 TLPDFS
+283 TLPEFT
-289 FQWWDSRNQRLESV
+289 FQWWDSKNQRLESV

-315 VQSFI
+315 LQSFI

-327 ISVGLALVLCV
+327 ISVGLAVVLCGM
-338 ALFVSLKR
+338 LFVAAKR

-353 PSWLVF
+353 PSWLVL
-359 RRLLKQGNWPALR
+359 RRLLKQNNWPALR
-372 TFIYRQLRTET
+372 TFIYRQLRTQT
-383 TQLELDKV
+383 SQLELG
-391 KLSKAQLGKLNGQKR
+391 KAKLGKLNVQKR
-406 WVEDS
+406 WLEDS
-411 EALQQGYEDKNVF
+411 EALQQGREDRNVF
-424 TRLWRGLSNL
+424 SRLWQGLCNLPNDKLSPSN
-434 SNDQLNSSHSR
+434 SR
-445 SIFSRLKIPKALP
+445 SIFDRFRIPKALP
-458 DLKNKTK
+458 DLKDKT

>member
-1 MSRYDLALEAV
+1 MSRYDLALEAL
-12 QVKVGRLDSL
+12 QVKVGRSEPF
-22 KLTKSFLM
+22 KLSKTLLV

-37 SVFPILASA
+37 AAFSAIASA
-46 ADIYDLQKSGDV
+46 ADIYDLQRSGDV
-58 ELIAWV
+58 ELVAWV
-64 GEKPKS
+64 GDKPKS
-70 GDKITPTKVSVNEQV
+70 GDKITPAKVSVNEQV
-85 ILNIEVATPR
+85 ILTIEVATPR

-127 NGTTWSRQRWEVTLY
+127 GGTTWSRQRWEVTLY

-161 APDGSNVGGTLYT
+161 VPDGSNVGGTLYT
-174 QPIKFEVS
+174 QPIKFEAS
-182 LPSGLLDNETPWFSA
+182 LPSGLLSDESPWFSA
-197 TEVDVDQQWQRSSDE
+197 TDVDVEQQWQRSNE
-212 LKVGDA
+212 NLKVGDA
-218 ITRTITIK
+218 VTRTVTIK

-237 VLTNESTQQFQA
+237 VLSNESTQQYQA
-249 YPQPNRLDDAQER
+249 YPQPKRLDDTQER

-289 FQWWDSRNQRLESV
+289 FQWWDSKNQRLESV

-315 VQSFI
+315 LQSFI

-327 ISVGLALVLCV
+327 ISVGLALVLCI

-353 PSWLVF
+353 PSWLIF
-359 RRLLKQGNWPALR
+359 RRLLKQGNWSALR
-372 TFIYRQLRTET
+372 TFIYRELRTET
-383 TQLELDKV
+383 TELELG
-391 KLSKAQLGKLNGQKR
+391 KAQLGNLNGQKR

-411 EALQQGYEDKNVF
+411 EALQQGREDKNVF
-424 TRLWRGLSNL
+424 ARLWRGLRNL
-434 SNDQLNSSHSR
+434 PSDQSNSSHSR
-445 SIFSRLKIPKALP
+445 SIFARLKIPKALP
-458 DLKNKTK
+458 DLKDRTK

>member
-1 MSRYDLALEAV
+1 MSRYDLALEAIQSKRV
-12 QVKVGRLDSL
+12 RFRTHKWLL
-22 KLTKSFLM
+22 
-30 SMVLLFS
+30 SMTLILSWFS
-37 SVFPILASA
+37 PFVASA
-46 ADIYDLQKSGDV
+46 ADIFDLQKSGDV

-174 QPIKFEVS
+174 QSIKFEAS
-182 LPSGLLDNETPWFSA
+182 LPSGLLDNESPWFSA
-197 TEVDVDQQWQRSSDE
+197 TEVDTEQQWQRSSE
-212 LKVGDA
+212 NLKVGDA
-218 ITRTITIK
+218 ITRTVTIK

-237 VLTNESTQQFQA
+237 VLNNESTQQYQA
-249 YPQPNRLDDAQER
+249 YPQPNRLDDTQDR
-262 GDYRSSRVE
+262 GNYRSSRIE

-283 TLPDFS
+283 TLPEFS
-289 FQWWDSRNQRLESV
+289 FQWWDSKNQRLETV
-303 VIKGEVFEAKHT
+303 VIKGNVFEAKHT

-327 ISVGLALVLCV
+327 ISVGLALLFSV
-338 ALFVSLKR
+338 ACFVSVKR
-346 YYKNRPT
+346 YYANRPT
-353 PSWLVF
+353 PGWLVL

-372 TFIYRQLRTET
+372 TFIYRQLRNET
-383 TQLELDKV
+383 SQLELN
-391 KLSKAQLGKLNGQKR
+391 KAQLGKLNGQKR
-406 WVEDS
+406 WLEDS
-411 EALQQGYEDKNVF
+411 ESLQQGREDKNVF
-424 TRLWRGLSNL
+424 TRLWRGLRNLPNDTSSSSN
-434 SNDQLNSSHSR
+434 SR
-445 SIFSRLKIPKALP
+445 SIFDRLKIPKALP
-458 DLKNKTK
+458 DLKDRTK